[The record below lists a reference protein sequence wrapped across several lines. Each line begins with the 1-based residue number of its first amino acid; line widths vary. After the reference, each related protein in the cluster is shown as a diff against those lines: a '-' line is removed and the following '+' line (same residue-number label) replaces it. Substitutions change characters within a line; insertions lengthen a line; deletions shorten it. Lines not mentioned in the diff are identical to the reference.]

1 MIWCDLMMTCYA
13 CGNDVNKPCNWKC
26 FPQSPSDEDHYQG
39 LTSLFQDSQPAPGE
53 PFGEKTTVKDCQ
65 NISMSTLRPVFDDVH
80 NWLVS
85 ILGHWGR
92 KLAILPLSLLL
103 PISLRTRSDFTRKT
117 VGKTTTVVRPRSPSR
132 TKRHFFPKKI
142 FLETLY

>member
-1 MIWCDLMMTCYA
+1 MPVD
-13 CGNDVNKPCNWKC
+13 GNDVKKPCNWKC
-26 FPQSPSDEDHYQG
+26 LLQSPSYEDHQHNQG
-39 LTSLFQDSQPAPGE
+39 LKHLFQDSQPAPSE

-65 NISMSTLRPVFDDVH
+65 NISRSTLRPVFEDVH
-80 NWLVS
+80 NRLVS

-92 KLAILPLSLLL
+92 KLAMLSLSLLL

-117 VGKTTTVVRPRSPSR
+117 VSKTTTVVRPRSPSR